1 MKQHSI
7 SVLVVFLL
15 FTVLANTA
23 AVMAADNQAA
33 PRDPYK
39 YFFNETWG
47 DLKEELATARKQG
60 KHGIFLFFEQDE
72 CPFCH
77 YVKKNIL
84 NQAVV
89 QEYFRKNFLN
99 FPIDIEGDIEMKNMQ
114 GKSMLQK
121 DFAFKEHRVRATP
134 VLAFFDLNGRRVFRY
149 TGKPSGIEEFL
160 LMGEFVKNKI
170 YNKMSFTRY
179 KRQQRKRLKK

>member
-1 MKQHSI
+1 MKKRQLLTGIFCVWLTGLASLAYATSDSNE
-7 SVLVVFLL
+7 SV
-15 FTVLANTA
+15 
-23 AVMAADNQAA
+23 

-39 YFFNETWG
+39 FFFNESWG
-47 DLKEELATARKQG
+47 DLQEELTTAKEQG
-60 KHGIFLFFEQDE
+60 KHGIFIFFEQDE

-84 NQAVV
+84 NQKIV
-89 QEYFRKNFLN
+89 QEYFRTNFLN
-99 FPIDIEGDIEMKNMQ
+99 FPMDIEGDLEIKNMQ
-114 GKSMLQK
+114 GNSMRQK

-134 VLAFFDLNGRRVFRY
+134 VLAFFDLDGRRVFRY
-149 TGKPSGIEEFL
+149 TGKPSGVDEFL

-179 KRQQRKRLKK
+179 KRSQRNKPR